1 MGRSTWILIEKNILV
16 LHYLKHIKERM
27 MKYKNRM
34 KQEQEKEAE
43 KLKLEQEQEKNK
55 YGGKVIP
62 IEDNPNLN
70 PEEEDKQDFND
81 IAMIEEGQQNLKPE
95 DVIENPDGDATNNN
109 YGNADGDDDSEIDL
123 TAK

>member
-1 MGRSTWILIEKNILV
+1 MGYQGK
-16 LHYLKHIKERM
+16 KKKERM

-62 IEDNPNLN
+62 IEDNTNLN

-109 YGNADGDDDSEIDL
+109 NGNADGDDDSEIDL
-123 TAK
+123 TTKKGRKK